1 MATAFIWGNISQQ
14 GAHSKTLPPP
24 SPEERDQIMNAK
36 QLSVGVFL
44 SKSLGQILKQ
54 KHI

>member
-1 MATAFIWGNISQQ
+1 MWGNISQQ
-14 GAHSKTLPPP
+14 GFHSKTSPPL

-36 QLSVGVFL
+36 QLSVGVFT

-54 KHI
+54 KHV